1 MRAAGGTGG
10 ELDLATVTMMVM
22 VLCVRARRERDD

>member
-1 MRAAGGTGG
+1 MHTAGPTGG
-10 ELDLATVTMMVM
+10 ELDLAAVITMAV

>member
-1 MRAAGGTGG
+1 MCAAGRTGG
-10 ELDLATVTMMVM
+10 ELDLAGVTTMVM